1 MNRTLRALVPA
12 AVLACAAVPLLADVT
27 MRITGHVTDKDGKP
41 VSAAKVAILKTDT
54 GWRREV
60 QTDSNGVY
68 SQAGLAPDKGNNY
81 EITISKD
88 GFSNHVK
95 RIGVPLLGSS
105 YSQDFTIYRPG
116 ETPLPADAADF
127 AATPNTTSPALDPA
141 LKEDA
146 DARAA
151 FNTAI
156 PLYNAKQYAE
166 ALPNLEKAYKGM
178 SDAVATMKDE
188 SAKADS
194 QAQLPSMSKAYGL
207 ALHQTGKDDEAIAPL
222 SQLVDAD
229 PKNAKNAD
237 AMLALVEIYTKK
249 KDDANRAKYQ
259 GVLNAAT
266 GTSNASVPYNEGVK
280 AFNANRFKEAKQH
293 LQKAVEADASFPDSY
308 YLLGLIEMNQGNMAG
323 AKAHFRKYI
332 ELAPNGS
339 HAEEVKGALSAL

>member
-1 MNRTLRALVPA
+1 MNRTLRALIPT
-12 AVLACAAVPLLADVT
+12 LLLASASLTLHAETFDRLIGTVHT
-27 MRITGHVTDKDGKP
+27 SDGKP
-41 VSAAKVAILKTDT
+41 VAGAKVLLQRLDMNWKVEMT
-54 GWRREV
+54 
-60 QTDSNGVY
+60 TDSKGEF
-68 SQAGLAPDKGNNY
+68 SRAGIVPTSAEAY
-81 EITISKD
+81 QVTITKD
-88 GFSNHVK
+88 GFATFVQK
-95 RIGVPLLGSS
+95 FRMEVSS
-105 YSQDFTIYRPG
+105 DTIRKEFTLSLPG
-116 ETPLPADAADF
+116 EAGNNGGSAPA
-127 AATPNTTSPALDPA
+127 PDPA

-178 SDAVATMKDE
+178 TDAVATMKDE
-188 SAKADS
+188 TAKADS
-194 QAQLPSMSKAYGL
+194 QSLLPTIGKAYGL
-207 ALHQTGKDDEAIAPL
+207 ALHQTGKDDEAVAPL

-237 AMLALVEIYTKK
+237 AMLALVDIYTKK

-259 GVLNAAT
+259 GILNAAT
-266 GTSNASVPYNEGVK
+266 GTSNASVPYNEGVR

-293 LQKAVEADASFPDSY
+293 LLKAVEADPSFPDSY

-323 AKAHFRKYI
+323 AKTHFRKYI

>member
-12 AVLACAAVPLLADVT
+12 LLLASTSLALQAETFDRLVGAVHT
-27 MRITGHVTDKDGKP
+27 SDGKP
-41 VSAAKVAILKTDT
+41 VAGAKVLLQRLDMNWKV
-54 GWRREV
+54 EMS
-60 QTDSNGVY
+60 TDSKGEFARAGIVPTSAEVY
-68 SQAGLAPDKGNNY
+68 Q
-81 EITISKD
+81 ITITKD
-88 GFSNHVK
+88 GFAPFVQKFKMEVSGDTIHK
-95 RIGVPLLGSS
+95 
-105 YSQDFTIYRPG
+105 DFTLSLPG
-116 ETPLPADAADF
+116 EAGNNGGSAAPA
-127 AATPNTTSPALDPA
+127 PDPA

-146 DARAA
+146 DARVA

-166 ALPNLEKAYKGM
+166 ALPDLEKAYKGM
-178 SDAVATMKDE
+178 TDAVTTMKDE
-188 SAKADS
+188 TAKADS
-194 QAQLPSMSKAYGL
+194 QALLPTISKAYGL

-237 AMLALVEIYTKK
+237 AMLALVDIYTKK

-259 GVLNAAT
+259 GILNAAT

-293 LQKAVEADASFPDSY
+293 LLKAVQADASFPDSY
-308 YLLGLIEMNQGNMAG
+308 YLLGIIEMNQGNMAG
-323 AKAHFRKYI
+323 AKANFHKYI

-339 HAEEVKGALSAL
+339 HAEEVKGALAAL

>member
-1 MNRTLRALVPA
+1 MNRTLRALIPT
-12 AVLACAAVPLLADVT
+12 LLLASAGLTLRAETFDRLVGLVHT
-27 MRITGHVTDKDGKP
+27 TDGKP
-41 VSAAKVAILKTDT
+41 VVGAKVILQRLDMNWKVEMT
-54 GWRREV
+54 
-60 QTDSNGVY
+60 TDSKGEFARAGIVPTSAEVY
-68 SQAGLAPDKGNNY
+68 Q
-81 EITISKD
+81 ITITKD
-88 GFSNHVK
+88 GFA
-95 RIGVPLLGSS
+95 PLVMKFKMEVSS
-105 YSQDFTIYRPG
+105 DTIHKDFTLQLPG
-116 ETPLPADAADF
+116 EAGSGGEATASAAD
-127 AATPNTTSPALDPA
+127 PAI
-141 LKEDA
+141 KEDI

-151 FNTAI
+151 FNAAI

-178 SDAVATMKDE
+178 TDAVATMKDE

-194 QAQLPSMSKAYGL
+194 QSLLPTISKAYGL
-207 ALHQTGKDDEAIAPL
+207 ALLQTGKGDEAIAPL

-237 AMLALVEIYTKK
+237 AMLALVDIYTKK

-259 GVLNAAT
+259 GILNAAT
-266 GTSNASVPYNEGVK
+266 GTSNASIPYNEGVK
-280 AFNANRFKEAKQH
+280 AFNANRMKEAKQH
-293 LQKAVEADASFPDSY
+293 LLKAVEADPSFPDSH